1 MPRSW
6 GRESTNALQGLFQL
20 CHLRVLDTH
29 LPSHLI
35 HASHSRW
42 DVQNWPSFPLFS
54 VAPKTGENRDKTRKG
69 IFYSLVKPHQNIPCI
84 LGLLSHFL
92 NLEMTYDAWDF
103 LICSPLL
110 LVFSPR
116 FLSVSA
122 RRRKTWNFWFCCQHD
137 SFFM

>member
-1 MPRSW
+1 MQRSW

-54 VAPKTGENRDKTRKG
+54 VAPKIGENREKTGKG
-69 IFYSLVKPHQNIPCI
+69 KFYSLSKPHQDIPCI

-92 NLEMTYDAWDF
+92 NLKMTYDVWDF
-103 LICSPLL
+103 RISYLLSSPGFFSTLPISVCSEEKNMEFLVLL
-110 LVFSPR
+110 S
-116 FLSVSA
+116 
-122 RRRKTWNFWFCCQHD
+122 K
-137 SFFM
+137 